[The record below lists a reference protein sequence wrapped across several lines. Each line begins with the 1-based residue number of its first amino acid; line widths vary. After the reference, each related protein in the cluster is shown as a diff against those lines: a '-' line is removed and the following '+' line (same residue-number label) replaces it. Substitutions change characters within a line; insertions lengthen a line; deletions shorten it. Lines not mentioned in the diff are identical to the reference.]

1 MAERRRHKKRI
12 QVARRSGGDG
22 GLGRAGPRRNT
33 GRRPERPGAGRLS
46 PRGRGAVTGPR
57 RDGAS
62 GRWLGR
68 GGLRSG
74 RGRKEGGAAL
84 ESRVRLR
91 VPAAEGP
98 GLRGEPA
105 SSGART
111 PGAGLPSLLRV
122 SRALPILRPR

>member
-12 QVARRSGGDG
+12 QVTRPSGGDG
-22 GLGRAGPRRNT
+22 GLGRTGTRRDT

-46 PRGRGAVTGPR
+46 LRGRGPVTGPR

-62 GRWLGR
+62 GRSLGR
-68 GGLRSG
+68 GVCGAAG
-74 RGRKEGGAAL
+74 ERKEGGAAL